1 MNEKIKEIALQTGGS
16 HYPSVN
22 SELLEMFANMIIN
35 ECINAVKET
44 ELKEVVYTTY
54 DRDITNGIK
63 VRCVKSIN
71 QRFDRASI

>member
-16 HYPSVN
+16 HFPDVN
-22 SELLEMFANMIIN
+22 SKLLEMFANMIID

-44 ELKEVVYTTY
+44 ELKEVVFTTY
-54 DRDITNGIK
+54 DRGMADGVRI
-63 VRCVKSIN
+63 RCVKNIN